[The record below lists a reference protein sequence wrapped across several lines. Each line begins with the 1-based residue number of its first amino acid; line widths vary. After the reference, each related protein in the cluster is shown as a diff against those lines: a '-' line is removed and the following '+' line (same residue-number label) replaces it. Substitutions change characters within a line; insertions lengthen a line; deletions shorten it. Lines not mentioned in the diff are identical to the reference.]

1 MSPRAT
7 ASTLNLTME
16 RIGYSAPG
24 CVDLAG
30 TIIPANLE
38 STVLSAE
45 KGLCSLGFPGA
56 FVKDPFSGDT
66 SPAA

>member
-16 RIGYSAPG
+16 RIGYSAPE

-30 TIIPANLE
+30 TMGQLVLE
-38 STVLSAE
+38 VARLA
-45 KGLCSLGFPGA
+45 KGLEP
-56 FVKDPFSGDT
+56 PT
-66 SPAA
+66 Y